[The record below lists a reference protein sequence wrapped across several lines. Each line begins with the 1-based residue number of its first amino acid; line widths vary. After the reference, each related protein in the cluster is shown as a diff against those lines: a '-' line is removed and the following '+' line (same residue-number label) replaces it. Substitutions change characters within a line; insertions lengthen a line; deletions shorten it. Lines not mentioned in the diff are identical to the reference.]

1 MADGINA
8 SPVVVFT
15 FRWTYRRRT
24 AMSSGLS
31 VHQTLGE
38 TSIVWMPVRNEICV
52 AFKKQPSMKYV
63 APLLSILL
71 LAAPVVAQERVGR
84 HALII
89 GVSQYQNP
97 AAPTLRGVPYDVI
110 SAGKMADAIGV
121 PRSNQIVLRDEKADK
136 ASIIRELDR
145 LAKRVAPGDRVLV
158 YFSGHGSRYPD
169 ARGNC
174 VEGLYPYDGNA
185 ITHAEFAEHIA
196 PIGKIADKLL
206 TIVDACHSGGV
217 VAGKTRSFGDAP
229 FSAKF
234 FSRAE
239 PGSTQDCK
247 KVTNFKARGL
257 FDNVTRLGAL
267 QENTVEIAAALPDEQ
282 SWDDPTAGGLATLAI
297 RDCLLGK
304 ARDLDASG
312 GINLAEIQQCA
323 QQQVN
328 DKLAPHKDSG
338 FLPHTITVLGNKN
351 LIPVAIKPP
360 EPVKPES
367 PKPVPPPVQTVALV
381 TSSPTVSP
389 DPVKPIQVAEPPKPA
404 PVAVRPPDVIQPP
417 EPVRPSPEPPI
428 PPPIASLA
436 TIKDVFAQRDPRFEV
451 KAIPAQPKIAIGK
464 EGLKLTVQTKRD
476 GYLYVVL
483 LGSDRK
489 SFYLLYPNGY
499 DSNNTIKA
507 NKPMT
512 LPTPGWSVKAG
523 GPAGKDELLVLVS
536 ESPRDLKALSV
547 SEPTSA
553 APFTYALTDLG
564 GRAALIDFLTGRGVQ
579 GRSESF
585 GAAMFSVMEYEGTK

>member
-1 MADGINA
+1 MK
-8 SPVVVFT
+8 T
-15 FRWTYRRRT
+15 
-24 AMSSGLS
+24 SSL
-31 VHQTLGE
+31 
-38 TSIVWMPVRNEICV
+38 
-52 AFKKQPSMKYV
+52 
-63 APLLSILL
+63 LLSLLL
-71 LAAPVVAQERVGR
+71 LASPLVAQERAGR

-89 GVSQYQNP
+89 GISQYQNP

-110 SAGKMADAIGV
+110 SAGKIADSMGV
-121 PRSNQIVLRDEKADK
+121 PRSNQIVLRDDKADK
-136 ASIIRELDR
+136 SSIIRELDG

-169 ARGNC
+169 AKGKC

-196 PIGKIADKLL
+196 PISKIADKLL

-217 VAGKTRSFGDAP
+217 VAGKTRSLGDAP

-234 FSRAE
+234 FSKAE
-239 PGSTQDCK
+239 PGSAQDCS
-247 KVTNFKARGL
+247 KVANFRARGVL
-257 FDNVTRLGAL
+257 DNVTRLGAL

-304 ARDLDASG
+304 AKDLDGSG
-312 GINLAEIQQCA
+312 AVNLSEIQLCA
-323 QQQVN
+323 QQQIN
-328 DKLAPHKDSG
+328 EKLAPHKDAG
-338 FLPHTITVLGNKN
+338 YLPHTITVLGNKN
-351 LIPVAIKPP
+351 LIPVAATKPPVKEPPKQPVVAVNPSEPIKPPAADPVKLPSVPPVAVLAPNPGPEPIKPQSEPPKPIQIVEPPKPTPVAIKPLEATKPP
-360 EPVKPES
+360 EPVK
-367 PKPVPPPVQTVALV
+367 A
-381 TSSPTVSP
+381 
-389 DPVKPIQVAEPPKPA
+389 
-404 PVAVRPPDVIQPP
+404 PP
-417 EPVRPSPEPPI
+417 EPAVAT
-428 PPPIASLA
+428 PIASLA

-451 KAIPAQPKIAIGK
+451 KATPAQPRIAIGK
-464 EGLKLTVQTKRD
+464 EGLKLTVQAKRD

-483 LGSDRK
+483 LGSDRE
-489 SFYLLYPNGY
+489 SFYLLYPNAY
-499 DSNNTIKA
+499 DTNNKIRG

-523 GPAGKDELLVLVS
+523 GPAGRDDVLVLVS
-536 ESPRDLKALSV
+536 ESPRDLKALSL

-585 GAAMFSVMEYEGTK
+585 GAAMLSVVEYEVK

>member
-1 MADGINA
+1 M
-8 SPVVVFT
+8 
-15 FRWTYRRRT
+15 
-24 AMSSGLS
+24 
-31 VHQTLGE
+31 
-38 TSIVWMPVRNEICV
+38 
-52 AFKKQPSMKYV
+52 
-63 APLLSILL
+63 
-71 LAAPVVAQERVGR
+71 
-84 HALII
+84 
-89 GVSQYQNP
+89 
-97 AAPTLRGVPYDVI
+97 
-110 SAGKMADAIGV
+110 
-121 PRSNQIVLRDEKADK
+121 
-136 ASIIRELDR
+136 
-145 LAKRVAPGDRVLV
+145 
-158 YFSGHGSRYPD
+158 
-169 ARGNC
+169 
-174 VEGLYPYDGNA
+174 EGLYPYDGQA
-185 ITHAEFAEHIA
+185 ITHAEFAQHMA
-196 PIGKIADKLL
+196 PVSKIADKLL

-217 VAGKTRSFGDAP
+217 VAGKTRSLVGAP

-234 FSRAE
+234 FSKAE
-239 PGSTQDCK
+239 PGSAQDCK
-247 KVTNFKARGL
+247 KVANFKARGL
-257 FDNVTRLGAL
+257 FDKVTRLGAL

-304 ARDLDASG
+304 AKDLDDSG

-323 QQQVN
+323 QQQLN

-338 FLPHTITVLGNKN
+338 YLPHTITVLGNKN
-351 LIPVAIKPP
+351 LIPVAVAKPPVQEPPKPPIVATKPP
-360 EPVKPES
+360 EPIKQALADPVKPLAVPEALNPQPEP
-367 PKPVPPPVQTVALV
+367 PKPPPVQTVTVV
-381 TSSPTVSP
+381 TPPPTIAAE
-389 DPVKPIQVAEPPKPA
+389 PVKPIQAVEPTRPA
-404 PVAVRPPDVIQPP
+404 PVAVRPPAVIKPP
-417 EPVRPSPEPPI
+417 EPVQPPPEPVKPPPEPSV

-451 KAIPAQPKIAIGK
+451 KATPAQPKIAIGK
-464 EGLKLTVQTKRD
+464 EGLKLTVQAKRD

-483 LGSDRK
+483 LGSDRE

-499 DSNNTIKA
+499 DSNNKLKA

-536 ESPRDLKALSV
+536 DSPRDLKALSL

-585 GAAMFSVMEYEGTK
+585 GAAMFNVVEYEGKK

>member
-1 MADGINA
+1 MKSAAFLI
-8 SPVVVFT
+8 F
-15 FRWTYRRRT
+15 
-24 AMSSGLS
+24 LS
-31 VHQTLGE
+31 
-38 TSIVWMPVRNEICV
+38 
-52 AFKKQPSMKYV
+52 
-63 APLLSILL
+63 L
-71 LAAPVVAQERVGR
+71 LATQGAAQERVGR

-97 AAPTLRGVPYDVI
+97 AAPTLKGVPYDVL
-110 SAGKMADAIGV
+110 SAGKIADAMGV
-121 PRSNQIVLRDEKADK
+121 PRSNQIVLQDAKADK
-136 ASIIRELDR
+136 ASIIRELDS

-158 YFSGHGSRYPD
+158 YFSGHGSRDPD
-169 ARGNC
+169 SQGKC
-174 VEGLYPYDGNA
+174 VEGLYPYDGKT
-185 ITHAEFAEHIA
+185 ISHAEFAEHIA
-196 PIGKIADKLL
+196 PVSKIADKLL

-217 VAGKTRSFGDAP
+217 VAGKTRSLVDAP

-234 FSRAE
+234 FSKAE
-239 PGSTQDCK
+239 PGSAQDCK
-247 KVTNFKARGL
+247 KVANFKARGL

-304 ARDLDASG
+304 AKDLDGSG

-323 QQQVN
+323 QQRVN
-328 DKLAPHKDSG
+328 DKLVPHKDAG
-338 FLPHTITVLGNKN
+338 YLPHTITVLGNKN
-351 LIPVAIKPP
+351 LIPVAVTKPPVQAPPKPPVVATKPP
-360 EPVKPES
+360 ESIEPPAADPVKPPPVSETL
-367 PKPVPPPVQTVALV
+367 KPQAIATVALIAPNPAPAPIKPQPEPPNPLPVQTVAMV
-381 TSSPTVSP
+381 AQPAAISTE
-389 DPVKPIQVAEPPKPA
+389 PVRPIQSIDAPSPA
-404 PVAVRPPDVIQPP
+404 PLAVRPPEVMKPSEPIKLPP
-417 EPVRPSPEPPI
+417 EPPVPPT
-428 PPPIASLA
+428 IASLA
-436 TIKDVFAQRDPRFEV
+436 TIKDIFAQRDPRFEV

-464 EGLKLTVQTKRD
+464 EGLKLSVQVKRD

-483 LGSDRK
+483 LGSDRE

-499 DSNNTIKA
+499 DSDNKIKA

-523 GPAGKDELLVLVS
+523 GPAGQDEVLVLVS
-536 ESPRDLKALSV
+536 DSPRDLKALSL

-585 GAAMFSVMEYEGTK
+585 GAAMFSVLEYEGKK